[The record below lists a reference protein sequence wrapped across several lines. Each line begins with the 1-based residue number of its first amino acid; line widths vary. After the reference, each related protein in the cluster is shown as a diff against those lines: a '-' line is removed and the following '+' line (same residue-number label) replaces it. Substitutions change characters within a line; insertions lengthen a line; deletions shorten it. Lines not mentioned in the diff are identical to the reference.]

1 MNTERFSQTDQMI
14 DVMRVLTC
22 TVRLTVCYYYVM
34 YEFQN
39 LSTLY
44 ILAECQGTLCSQQA
58 PCLRFKCSQQDY
70 NIQPTSTSTNTQPFC
85 QTGQMIELCCEYL
98 SARGI

>member
-22 TVRLTVCYYYVM
+22 TVRLIVCYYYVM

-39 LSTLY
+39 
-44 ILAECQGTLCSQQA
+44 
-58 PCLRFKCSQQDY
+58 
-70 NIQPTSTSTNTQPFC
+70 
-85 QTGQMIELCCEYL
+85 
-98 SARGI
+98 